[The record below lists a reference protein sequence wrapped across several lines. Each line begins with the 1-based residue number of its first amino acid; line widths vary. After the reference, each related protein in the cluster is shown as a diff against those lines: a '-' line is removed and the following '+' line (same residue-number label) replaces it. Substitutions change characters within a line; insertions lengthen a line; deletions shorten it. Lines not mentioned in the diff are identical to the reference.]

1 MRTKPLSILILIF
14 AFGCSN
20 YAIEDL
26 QSPNTLNCKS
36 PEFDTPNY
44 YWFEGNKIPI
54 YQNSDLSY
62 VFTTVRRNFLRQ
74 GFNCLTSITYKA

>member
-14 AFGCSN
+14 TFGCNN
-20 YAIEDL
+20 YAVEDI
-26 QSPNTLNCKS
+26 QSPNALNCKS
-36 PEFDTPNY
+36 PEFETPNY

-62 VFTTVRRNFLRQ
+62 VLINNDSL
-74 GFNCLTSITYKA
+74 NI